1 MKPVKF
7 QNKYRIPSARA
18 QWHDYN
24 GGEYFVTICTR
35 HRQHY
40 FGEIRKDEMI
50 LSEIGKYAV
59 ECIENV
65 GYHFTGVEFPLF
77 VVMPNHVHLIV
88 LINDIFD
95 GKSNDCNGGAD
106 GCIDDDCTDGGCDV
120 DCRDVIYGVSTGTAE
135 TGAAEQ
141 NSLILKNEKMQSIA
155 NKCGRLSHA
164 ISNFKSSVTRYA
176 NENKLDF
183 GWQARFHDH
192 IVRDQEEMNR
202 IADYIQNNVLRW
214 KEDKFYTACKD
225 DTNENVEITT
235 SSCGDF
241 P

>member
-88 LINDIFD
+88 VINDTVDNNSPYCD
-95 GKSNDCNGGAD
+95 GG
-106 GCIDDDCTDGGCDV
+106 DGGCTD
-120 DCRDVIYGVSTGTAE
+120 DGCRDVIYGVSTGAVE
-135 TGAAEQ
+135 TGAVEQ